1 MDAII
6 HSSPAPRHNLP
17 RISGRGG
24 HRPAGPTAT
33 IPGLPGLP
41 TDALFIPT
49 IGQKRVRKSRA
60 YLALPPASQLPAG
73 IPLSLEDWCGQR
85 AGHHSPDNDMG
96 RRTQK
101 PQQAAPR
108 DSQDIGTL
116 LQRTAGHKMA
126 AEQDQETGPTHSVQ
140 LSQGSSTDMR
150 AEAPSSPQAEGD
162 DSAPATK
169 RDIRLLLQEMKG
181 LFDTDINLIH
191 TETQAVTARVQAS
204 EEDILD
210 LRQEAQ
216 TDAHIQLSPTTN
228 NSTLQS
234 PTPSLKQQRGVPLN
248 HSQDPSNI
256 DTITHNQFT
265 LREPTAWA
273 HSTH

>member
-1 MDAII
+1 MAVGRSTQLILRNQANQKRFKYLEWCLKCSFKGAELN
-6 HSSPAPRHNLP
+6 HGAEWTPSSTAPRHQDTICRASQVGGAIEP
-17 RISGRGG
+17 RDPQPQSQGSQGYPPMPFLYPQSGK
-24 HRPAGPTAT
+24 
-33 IPGLPGLP
+33 
-41 TDALFIPT
+41 
-49 IGQKRVRKSRA
+49 KRVRKSRA
-60 YLALPPASQLPAG
+60 YLTLPPASQLPVG

-85 AGHHSPDNDMG
+85 AGHQSPDNDMG

-126 AEQDQETGPTHSVQ
+126 AEQDQEPGPTHSVQ

-181 LFDTDINLIH
+181 LFDTDINLIR
-191 TETQAVTARVQAS
+191 TETQAVMARVQAS

-210 LRQEAQ
+210 LRQE
-216 TDAHIQLSPTTN
+216 
-228 NSTLQS
+228 
-234 PTPSLKQQRGVPLN
+234 
-248 HSQDPSNI
+248 
-256 DTITHNQFT
+256 
-265 LREPTAWA
+265 
-273 HSTH
+273 

>member
-1 MDAII
+1 MPFL
-6 HSSPAPRHNLP
+6 SPQT
-17 RISGRGG
+17 GK
-24 HRPAGPTAT
+24 
-33 IPGLPGLP
+33 
-41 TDALFIPT
+41 
-49 IGQKRVRKSRA
+49 KRVRKSRA
-60 YLALPPASQLPAG
+60 YLTLPPASQLPAG

-85 AGHHSPDNDMG
+85 AGHYSPDNDMG

-126 AEQDQETGPTHSVQ
+126 AEQEQEPSPTHSAQ
-140 LSQGSSTDMR
+140 LSQGSSSDMR
-150 AEAPSSPQAEGD
+150 AEAPSNPQAERD

-181 LFDTDINLIH
+181 LFDTDINLIR

-210 LRQEAQ
+210 LRQERTQ
-216 TDAHIQLSPTTN
+216 
-228 NSTLQS
+228 
-234 PTPSLKQQRGVPLN
+234 
-248 HSQDPSNI
+248 HSK
-256 DTITHNQFT
+256 T
-265 LREPTAWA
+265 R
-273 HSTH
+273 